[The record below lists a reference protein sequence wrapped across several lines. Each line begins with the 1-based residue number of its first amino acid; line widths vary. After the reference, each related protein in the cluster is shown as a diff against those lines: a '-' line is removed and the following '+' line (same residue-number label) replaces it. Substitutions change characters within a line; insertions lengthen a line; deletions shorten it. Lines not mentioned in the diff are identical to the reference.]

1 MTSMRRKGTI
11 AISIVAILGLLTSFT
26 LIHRS
31 ATGQSTRDFELVFED
46 NFNGHSLN
54 QKKWNVQERRPWDCF
69 RYMTDNSKVLVVGK
83 GRLRLYCKR
92 NNGIAP
98 NDTAKYLTA
107 GINTKDKFTFSYGKI
122 EVRARIV
129 GKQGT
134 QPAIWTLNNNWADM
148 RDTSYIRAEV
158 DLMECVNHEME
169 VHQTVHNRAVDI
181 DKLYKHD
188 AYHVQKAVNVNNY
201 NVYAAEILPDR
212 VVMSINGQPTLTFRR
227 DKNVKGQFPYNQLQY
242 LIIDMQYG
250 TSFAGSIAPSELP
263 AYMDVD
269 WVRVYKYKGK

>member
-1 MTSMRRKGTI
+1 MDRTKKYI
-11 AISIVAILGLLTSFT
+11 ILLSGLLCVAFLLMGFSQMQ
-26 LIHRS
+26 LDNSHY
-31 ATGQSTRDFELVFED
+31 QLVFED
-46 NFNGHSLN
+46 NFNGKALDT
-54 QKKWNVQERRPWDCF
+54 KLWNIQERRPWECF
-69 RYMTDNSKVLVVGK
+69 RYMTDNRKLLVVGK

-129 GKQGT
+129 GKRGT

-148 RDTSYIRAEV
+148 RDTSYIRAEI
-158 DLMECVNHEME
+158 DLMECVNHEMT

-188 AYHVQKAVNVNNY
+188 AYHTQQSVNVRNY
-201 NVYAAEILPDR
+201 NIYAAEILPDR
-212 VVMSINGQPTLTFRR
+212 VVMSINNKPTLTFHR
-227 DKNVKGQFPYNQLQY
+227 DKRVRGQFPYNQLQY

-250 TSFAGSIAPSELP
+250 TTFAGGIAPNELP

-269 WVRVYKYKGK
+269 WVRVYKYTGK